1 MENGKLGWEV
11 GFILL
16 PLNFIWAMCPI
27 WTVGLVG
34 FLFPNMLS
42 ICSLPL
48 CLPLC
53 RTISRLE
60 WIGMWKGTG
69 EMGRPMCPGVKNT
82 ALTRCERHPLY
93 WLLAGEVFQRR
104 RLLVSVSP
112 SMHLIFGPGGDSHLS
127 PQTAEEN
134 NSAPVLLFLLLFLN
148 FQCENLAADLLGFL
162 KRSAVRSQS
171 MLMLCTSP
179 KWFAYG
185 FFWEYGGEYVCM
197 CKS

>member
-1 MENGKLGWEV
+1 MKYWSRKLKIWFCFLFSFDTIVGGMENGKLGWEV

-104 RLLVSVSP
+104 KETSSICLTLNASDIWPRWWFTSLA
-112 SMHLIFGPGGDSHLS
+112 
-127 PQTAEEN
+127 T
-134 NSAPVLLFLLLFLN
+134 NSWR
-148 FQCENLAADLLGFL
+148 
-162 KRSAVRSQS
+162 K
-171 MLMLCTSP
+171 
-179 KWFAYG
+179 
-185 FFWEYGGEYVCM
+185 
-197 CKS
+197 